1 MAAFLGIPAYKLASN
16 AALGLAGLTGAA
28 VGDNLLNHHQSLNR
42 ERLEQNRQV
51 QNGLLKAHA
60 AQMYAQP
67 DRANLAQM
75 QQQLVAEQNLNRG
88 TAMQVPGEAFN
99 EWKNRILQAERAN
112 LERTAEQGNGGTP
125 TSFQQY
131 QNQYR

>member
-1 MAAFLGIPAYKLASN
+1 MPGPLFGLPWALEGLGVLSAGATIAAA
-16 AALGLAGLTGAA
+16 
-28 VGDNLLNHHQSLNR
+28 DNLLSYKQYMDR

-51 QNGLLKAHA
+51 QNGLLKSHA